1 MKMKE
6 KICRRLA
13 AAFRPVL
20 YLCGFAM
27 FASSCG
33 GDDDPAPLKPQLP
46 ATVGSP
52 VKSITHYGA
61 QASTFDWNFN
71 YSDQRLTQATGT
83 RRDANPAD
91 DRKFT
96 YTSKLSYGYN
106 SLTVKNNSDEDV
118 KVTLN
123 TQNYI
128 EKMTVNSNEY
138 KFYYS
143 DGRIIRWEKTIYE
156 TTFGQA
162 KKYESSANIT
172 YDNGNFASITYI
184 DADKVPVTL
193 TFVPDNKVNF
203 NGILPVGIS
212 DELGLWGIEHLYY
225 AGLLG
230 RPTANLVKSIT
241 ATCQEDA
248 TRNFTLNYEYNQ
260 TGNNV
265 TICNYHTPDGGVAS
279 VNYGY

>member
-6 KICRRLA
+6 NICRRLA
-13 AAFRPVL
+13 AAFRPAL
-20 YLCGFAM
+20 CLCGLALL
-27 FASSCG
+27 ATSCG
-33 GDDDPAPLKPQLP
+33 GDDGPAPLKPQLP
-46 ATVGSP
+46 ATAGSP
-52 VKSITHYGA
+52 VRSITHYGA
-61 QASTFDWNFN
+61 QSSSFDWTFN
-71 YSDQRLTQATGT
+71 YANQRLTQATGT

-96 YTSKLSYGYN
+96 YTSKLTYGHN
-106 SLTVKNNSDEDV
+106 SLTVSNNSEEKV
-118 KVTLN
+118 TVTLN
-123 TQNYI
+123 MQNYI
-128 EKMTVNSNEY
+128 ERMTVNSNEY
-138 KFYYS
+138 KFYYA

-172 YDNGNFASITYI
+172 YEGGNFAGITYT
-184 DADKVPVTL
+184 DADKIPVTL
-193 TFVPDNKVNF
+193 TFVPDTKVNF

-212 DELGLWGIEHLYY
+212 DELGMWGIEHLYY

-230 RPTANLVKSIT
+230 RPTANLVKSVKV
-241 ATCQEDA
+241 TCPDDPS
-248 TRNFTLNYEYNQ
+248 RNFTLNYEYNQ
-260 TGNNV
+260 TGNDV